1 MEVLSFFTINAGGG
15 IRPWRMTLDDLRN
28 EYYGNCDLPSLDD
41 PVELFELDGIPM
53 YFDTF
58 YDVIKTFGIDK

>member
-1 MEVLSFFTINAGGG
+1 MQKLVFWTINVDGNLK
-15 IRPWRMTLDDLRN
+15 PWRMTLDDLKN

-41 PVELFELDGIPM
+41 PVESFEMDGIPM

-58 YDVIKTFGIDK
+58 HDVIKTFGIDR

>member
-1 MEVLSFFTINAGGG
+1 MEKLVFLTINVDGSLK
-15 IRPWRMTLDDLRN
+15 PWRMTLDDLKN

-41 PVELFELDGIPM
+41 PVESFEMDGIPM

-58 YDVIKTFGIDK
+58 YDVIKTFGIDR

>member
-1 MEVLSFFTINAGGG
+1 MEKLVFWTINTDGNLKL
-15 IRPWRMTLDDLRN
+15 WRMTLDDLKN

-41 PVELFELDGIPM
+41 PVESFEMDEIPM

-58 YDVIKTFGIDK
+58 YDVIKTFGIDR

>member
-1 MEVLSFFTINAGGG
+1 MEILFFFTINADGN
-15 IRPWRMTLDDLRN
+15 IKPWRMTLDDLKN

-41 PVELFELDGIPM
+41 PVESFEMDGVPM

-58 YDVIKTFGIDK
+58 DDVIKTFGIDR

>member
-1 MEVLSFFTINAGGG
+1 MEVLFFFTINADGG

-41 PVELFELDGIPM
+41 PVESFELDGVPM

-58 YDVIKTFGIDK
+58 YDVIKTFGIER

>member
-1 MEVLSFFTINAGGG
+1 MEKLVFLTINVDGSLKS
-15 IRPWRMTLDDLRN
+15 WRMTLDDLKN

-41 PVELFELDGIPM
+41 PVESFEMDGIPM

-58 YDVIKTFGIDK
+58 YDVIKTFGIDR

>member
-1 MEVLSFFTINAGGG
+1 MEKLVFWTINTDGNLK
-15 IRPWRMTLDDLRN
+15 PWCMTLDDLKN

-41 PVELFELDGIPM
+41 PVESFEMDGIPM

-58 YDVIKTFGIDK
+58 YDVIKTFGIDR